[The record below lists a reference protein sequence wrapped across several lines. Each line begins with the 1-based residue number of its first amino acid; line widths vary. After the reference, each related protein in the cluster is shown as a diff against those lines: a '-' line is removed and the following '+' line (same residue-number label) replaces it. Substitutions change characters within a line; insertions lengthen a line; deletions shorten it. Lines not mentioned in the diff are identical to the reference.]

1 MDNKIYE
8 AIKNI
13 CTYMKQINNIDYQG
27 FFVKQTDPLVYKIT
41 FEGTGQRKIVIEL
54 LENGSI
60 CVLQTIDVIYREL
73 SGFMNKFM
81 EFLG

>member
-1 MDNKIYE
+1 MDNKVYE

-13 CTYMKQINNIDYQG
+13 CTYMKQTNNIDYQG
-27 FFVKQTDPLVYKIT
+27 LFVKHTDPLVYKIT
-41 FEGTGQRKIVIEL
+41 FEGTNQRKIVIEL

-60 CVLQTIDVIYREL
+60 CVLQTIDVVYNEL

-81 EFLG
+81 EFLS